1 MSSPVKNS
9 KNTESIF
16 IFNKIEVEEKKEN
29 EETEK
34 NDETDESEVNEDEF
48 TCEECSTVQG
58 LNNCELCDKENE
70 CEECYG
76 QGGDYGPNEIWVC
89 NTCLPTCNECEKKL
103 YTSYDKCCGKGRSD
117 LSDDEEDDRFVLC
130 ENCNINIDCYKDNI
144 HILYKGEP
152 NNISE
157 ELVLCTMCFQDMED
171 YLIQQEYKCDEWEE
185 DDDD

>member
-29 EETEK
+29 DETEK

-89 NTCLPTCNECEKKL
+89 NTCLPICNECEKKL
-103 YTSYDKCCGKGRSD
+103 YTSYDKCCGKGRSERGATSAHGGGRIPHACRRAVVVACSCPQHGRCFPSKCRYGPTPRGTG
-117 LSDDEEDDRFVLC
+117 LWGRLC
-130 ENCNINIDCYKDNI
+130 Q
-144 HILYKGEP
+144 P
-152 NNISE
+152 AS
-157 ELVLCTMCFQDMED
+157 
-171 YLIQQEYKCDEWEE
+171 WS
-185 DDDD
+185 